1 MSIESQED
9 WRKETQEDT
18 TKAACIEWWNKED
31 NHWWDTKEDQ
41 VFNSGKQ
48 VQSEENKMIWCEL
61 NILFKSTVEKKKR
74 HVVFTSRNWCLG
86 SFPQCNDSGCTGRWR
101 WLRYLLFDWLSYILH
116 WLNEL
121 HDYCSLFIDL
131 FELFCK
137 KALHSFYFICNLYT
151 ISSYLIVQSPHICS

>member
-1 MSIESQED
+1 MSTESQED

-61 NILFKSTVEKKKR
+61 NILFKSTVEKKNVMLSS
-74 HVVFTSRNWCLG
+74 HQG
-86 SFPQCNDSGCTGRWR
+86 TGV
-101 WLRYLLFDWLSYILH
+101 LALFHSVMIVAALVGDA
-116 WLNEL
+116 
-121 HDYCSLFIDL
+121 DYVI
-131 FELFCK
+131 
-137 KALHSFYFICNLYT
+137 Y
-151 ISSYLIVQSPHICS
+151 YLID